1 MKRTYFGLAMND
13 VSITQRGVQWAKLPR
28 PIEKFEHLNFTFEVP
43 DKETR
48 HANRLHGNVSL
59 AP

>member
-13 VSITQRGVQWAKLPR
+13 VSITQRGVQWAKLLR
-28 PIEKFEHLNFTFEVP
+28 PLEKFEHPNFTFEVP
-43 DKETR
+43 DEETR
-48 HANRLHGNVSL
+48 HAKRPHGNATL